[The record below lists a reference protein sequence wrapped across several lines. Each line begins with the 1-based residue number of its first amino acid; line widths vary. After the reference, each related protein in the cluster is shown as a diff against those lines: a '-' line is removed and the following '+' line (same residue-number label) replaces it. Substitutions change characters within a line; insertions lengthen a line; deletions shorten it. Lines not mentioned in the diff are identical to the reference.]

1 MKPRKITEPSIVV
14 NARHLLEYR
23 TPGRF
28 LTAYSERE
36 FLEDFN
42 ASHGDNHAKGQ
53 KE

>member
-23 TPGRF
+23 TQGRF
-28 LTAYSERE
+28 LTVYSERE

-42 ASHGDNHAKGQ
+42 VSHEDKHVKG
-53 KE
+53 